1 MHQQTGARRLSG
13 AFRADVASDIRGHV
27 IELGLA
33 YWTSKMTEGRLPAR
47 RDIEPLDIPELLPQI
62 LLLYVSRD
70 PWDFRFRL
78 IGTNVVYHLSQDW
91 TGSSFSEIEHMAAP
105 SRIFSAYVEVSN
117 SGEPLRSQT
126 LYVGPHVNYVTAENI
141 ILPLADD
148 GETVDKLLVFVEH
161 FAKS

>member
-1 MHQQTGARRLSG
+1 M
-13 AFRADVASDIRGHV
+13 
-27 IELGLA
+27 
-33 YWTSKMTEGRLPAR
+33 
-47 RDIEPLDIPELLPQI
+47 LPQI

-78 IGTNVVYHLSQDW
+78 IGTNVVYHLSQDS

-105 SRIFSAYVEVSN
+105 SRIFSTCVEVSN

-126 LYVGPHVNYVTAENI
+126 LYVGPYVNYVTAEDI

>member
-1 MHQQTGARRLSG
+1 
-13 AFRADVASDIRGHV
+13 
-27 IELGLA
+27 
-33 YWTSKMTEGRLPAR
+33 
-47 RDIEPLDIPELLPQI
+47 LLPQI
-62 LLLYVSRD
+62 LLIDVSRD

-105 SRIFSAYVEVSN
+105 SRIFGACVEVAN

-126 LYVGPHVNYVTAENI
+126 PYVGPHANFVTADDI
-141 ILPLADD
+141 ILPLATD
-148 GETVDKLLVFVEH
+148 GKTVDKLLVFVEH